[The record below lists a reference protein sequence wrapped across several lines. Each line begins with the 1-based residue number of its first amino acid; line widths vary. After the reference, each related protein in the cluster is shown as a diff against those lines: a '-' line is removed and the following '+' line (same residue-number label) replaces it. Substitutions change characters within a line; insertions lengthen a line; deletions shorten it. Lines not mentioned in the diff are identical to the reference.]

1 MRQGAKRL
9 LFGQVETE
17 TETTPGLL
25 IPVGGVA
32 RRSSYS
38 VVCGAQ
44 MVAGA
49 LDHIDYEGSVRLIQL
64 RKPRCNFGGLIVRLG
79 GCLGQQ
85 LANAHAQAMADLFEC
100 L

>member
-1 MRQGAKRL
+1 
-9 LFGQVETE
+9 
-17 TETTPGLL
+17 
-25 IPVGGVA
+25 
-32 RRSSYS
+32 
-38 VVCGAQ
+38 

-85 LANAHAQAMADLFEC
+85 LADAYTQAMADLFEC